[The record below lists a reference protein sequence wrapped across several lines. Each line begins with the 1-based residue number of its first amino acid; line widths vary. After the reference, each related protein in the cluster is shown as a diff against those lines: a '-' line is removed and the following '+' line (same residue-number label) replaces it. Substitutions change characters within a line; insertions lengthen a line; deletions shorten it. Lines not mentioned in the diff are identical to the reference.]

1 MTFSQANRLQK
12 RMVKHTEPDQTLI
25 KMPSLR
31 AVKAFVAAA
40 RYQNFTRAAEALCV
54 TQAAI
59 SRQIRDLEEHLG
71 AELFNRSGRAVE
83 LTPAG
88 AIFFDAVQLSFTNIA
103 QAAERIRHT
112 DTPRQRVTLCCSPAF
127 ANFWLGPK
135 LPIFFAAHPQ
145 IDLNVV
151 VTQNFLTLENGLTPD
166 ILICKVSKSGQGYVS
181 QPLVCDVIY
190 PVCTPQ
196 YLERHPQIRTLE
208 GLRDTALL
216 NLSPFGRS
224 QVAEHVDW
232 KVWFGYQDIDLQRR
246 DAEAPLLFN
255 ANDYSLLIQLAQQH
269 QGVAL
274 GWHYLVAPLVEQ
286 GVLVRPVDETL
297 VHRDTLHYLSLHEA
311 KSHDPS
317 CTIVREWLLDQFDWS
332 LHEDVDAEPGA

>member
-1 MTFSQANRLQK
+1 
-12 RMVKHTEPDQTLI
+12 MVKHTEPDQTLI

-59 SRQIRDLEEHLG
+59 SRQIRDLEVHLG
-71 AELFNRSGRAVE
+71 AELFNRAGRTVE

-88 AIFFDAVQLSFTNIA
+88 SIFYDAVQLSFTNIA

-112 DTPRQRVTLCCSPAF
+112 DNPKQRVTLSCTPAF
-127 ANFWLGPK
+127 ANFWLAPK
-135 LPIFFAAHPQ
+135 LPSFFATYPE
-145 IDLNVV
+145 IDLNIV
-151 VTQNFLTLENGLTPD
+151 VTQNFLTLENGVSPD
-166 ILICKVSKSGQGYVS
+166 ILICKLAKSGEGYFS
-181 QPLVCDVIY
+181 QPLMCDVIY
-190 PVCTPQ
+190 PVCSPG
-196 YLERHPQIRTLE
+196 YLQRHPEIRTLD
-208 GLRDTALL
+208 GLRDAALL

-232 KVWFGYQDIDLQRR
+232 NVWFAYQDIDLNRR
-246 DAEAPLLFN
+246 DAGAPLLFN
-255 ANDYSLLIQLAQQH
+255 ANDYSLLMHLAQHH

-286 GVLVRPVDETL
+286 GLLVRPVSETL
-297 VHRDTLHYLSLHEA
+297 VHRDTLHYLSVSES
-311 KSHDPS
+311 KSRDPS
-317 CTIVREWLLDQFDWS
+317 CCKLRDWLAEQFDWS
-332 LHEDVDAEPGA
+332 LHEDGSDSREA